1 MQLEDLVVL
10 LSRERIAAREMLVL
24 AHSRCHAGERLPV
37 RKFISVLAQDEF
49 TIRER
54 FRWAVHFFGRPPF
67 LPLRLEAAD
76 FFLVMMAPS
85 SWPASE
91 GVIVFLQCGQFIIT
105 K

>member
-10 LSRERIAAREMLVL
+10 LSRERISAREIL
-24 AHSRCHAGERLPV
+24 AHSRCHAGQPLTV
-37 RKFISVLAQDEF
+37 RKFIAMFAQNEF

-54 FRWAVHFFGRPPF
+54 LRWAVHFFGRPPF
-67 LPLRLEAAD
+67 LPLRLEASD
-76 FFLVMMAPS
+76 FFFVMMAPS

-91 GVIVFLQCGQFIIT
+91 GVIVFLQCGQFIIA